1 LSKITLEKAG
11 PVLVAE
17 LSSFEYRSVDI
28 TAASFKANPFPFY
41 AHLRSAAPV
50 FPISLPRYGRSWLV
64 TRYDDVMS
72 VLRDDRHFVKD
83 RRLAAPPEQPTRGA
97 GLARLFEPLQRN
109 LLSLE
114 GGDHRRLR
122 ALVQKAF
129 TPSMIEQLRSQVQV
143 VADRA
148 LDRVQPARRMDL
160 VADFALPVPL
170 TMIGRILGVPER
182 DQRRFSR
189 WTRAFVSVGGSR
201 FPILQVPSMLRFMR
215 YLRKLIAERRG
226 QPADDLISGLVLA
239 QEADDR
245 LTDDEVLAMV
255 FLLLS
260 AGHETTLNLIGSG
273 ALALLEHPDQC
284 QRLRAEPELSVS
296 AVEELV
302 RFVAPVETATQ
313 RYALEDTMVA
323 STHIPRGELV
333 LAVIASA
340 NRDSAV
346 FDDPDVL
353 DISRSNNK
361 HLGFGQGVH
370 YCLGAP
376 LARLEGQVAL
386 GTLLRRA
393 PDLRLAVPPE
403 ELRWRSTLIVRGLK
417 ALPVTF

>member
-1 LSKITLEKAG
+1 MLASEG
-11 PVLVAE
+11 
-17 LSSFEYRSVDI
+17 SRSVDI
-28 TAASFKANPFPFY
+28 TAASFKADPFPFY

-50 FPISLPRYGRSWLV
+50 FPIMLRRSGRSWLV
-64 TRYDDVMS
+64 TRYDDVLA
-72 VLRDDRHFVKD
+72 VLRDDRRFVKD
-83 RRLAAPPEQPTRGA
+83 RNLAVPPGQVGRRP
-97 GLARLFEPLQRN
+97 GLGRVFEPLQRN

-129 TPSMIEQLRSQVQV
+129 TPSMVEQMRGQVQV

-148 LDRVQPARRMDL
+148 LDRVQSAGRMDL
-160 VADFALPVPL
+160 VAEFALSVPL

-182 DQRRFSR
+182 DQQRFSR
-189 WTRAFVSVGGSR
+189 WTRAFVSGGGSR
-201 FPILQVPSMLRFMR
+201 FPILQVPSMLRFVR
-215 YLRKLIAERRG
+215 YLRKLIVARRA
-226 QPADDLISGLVLA
+226 QPGDDLISGLVLA

-260 AGHETTLNLIGSG
+260 AGHETTVNLIGSG
-273 ALALLEHPDQC
+273 ALALLEHPDQF
-284 QRLRAEPELSVS
+284 QRLRAQPELITS

-313 RYALEDTMVA
+313 RYAIEDTEVA

-340 NRDSAV
+340 NRDPAV

-353 DISRSNNK
+353 DISRTNNK

-376 LARLEGQVAL
+376 LARLEGQVAI

-393 PDLRLAVPPE
+393 PDLRLAVPAE
-403 ELRWRSTLIVRGLK
+403 KLRWRSTFIVRGLE